1 MDGKQYRCVLCNRKA
16 PPDERRPASTF
27 LVILRKHFSL
37 NVEETD
43 VLCNKC
49 RHKCRKVKDSVTRE
63 SVLPRI
69 APQEETEDPT
79 FASPKQKR
87 SKHAFPSPPSV
98 PLPIPSSSQSHG
110 YCFVCK
116 KPGPKLVA
124 VSHHVRLLVF
134 IRREIIIPSGA
145 RCCVRHLENGK
156 MVDDAMQQIRTNEST
171 MLNKTFILSLIK
183 DLREKAFQ
191 QSRLDFDDESC
202 MDDDEYRV
210 LTGFSRREFH
220 DIVSSV
226 TSINSTRNRSKRTCI
241 AILLMKLRSA
251 LSNKLLA
258 VLFHMT
264 KFQVRRAIV
273 SARTSLMRDFV
284 PHNLGFNHITRE
296 EVIQN
301 HTRQLA
307 RNLMTEDV
315 TSNPAI
321 LVLDGTYIYIQKSS
335 NFAFA
340 RRSYSMHKHRP
351 LVKPMMVVTTTGYIV
366 SVLGPYLADSKNNDA
381 SILRHMI
388 YHNAE
393 ELRNWLQEED
403 VFVVDRGF
411 RDAQDVLE
419 DVGIKLEMPAFM
431 KRGEKQ
437 LSTIDSNLS
446 RVVTKVRWVVEA
458 CNGRLKQWQYLSK
471 TLPNSQIPF
480 IGDYVRIVAALCN
493 KYRPPI
499 SRSSE
504 EDEQVAAKM
513 LHLSQRANTLQER
526 VEGEGL
532 DRRGM
537 RWSKVDVENVAPDFP
552 CYDESELRQLT
563 LGVYQLRMALSYAQ
577 EHTDADG
584 GFEILI
590 NDEIP
595 GLLCAKI
602 QSRHISAKQ
611 YRCWVSFG
619 DGVVDG
625 WFCKCKAGTRVVG
638 MCGHVTSVIWYLSF
652 GRYQNSLK
660 GARNWTASLEDASDI
675 PAIID
680 ESDSD
685 EDEGCVEE

>member
-1 MDGKQYRCVLCNRKA
+1 
-16 PPDERRPASTF
+16 
-27 LVILRKHFSL
+27 
-37 NVEETD
+37 
-43 VLCNKC
+43 
-49 RHKCRKVKDSVTRE
+49 
-63 SVLPRI
+63 
-69 APQEETEDPT
+69 
-79 FASPKQKR
+79 
-87 SKHAFPSPPSV
+87 
-98 PLPIPSSSQSHG
+98 
-110 YCFVCK
+110 
-116 KPGPKLVA
+116 
-124 VSHHVRLLVF
+124 
-134 IRREIIIPSGA
+134 
-145 RCCVRHLENGK
+145 
-156 MVDDAMQQIRTNEST
+156 
-171 MLNKTFILSLIK
+171 
-183 DLREKAFQ
+183 
-191 QSRLDFDDESC
+191 
-202 MDDDEYRV
+202 MDDDEYRI
-210 LTGFSRREFH
+210 LTGISRREFH

-437 LSTIDSNLS
+437 LLTIDSNLS

-493 KYRPPI
+493 KYRPQI

-537 RWSKVDVENVAPDFP
+537 RWSKVDVENVLQIFHAMMKVN
-552 CYDESELRQLT
+552 CANLRS
-563 LGVYQLRMALSYAQ
+563 GYISCAWPSPMLRNILMQTVDLKSSSMTRFLDCCVPKFKADIYPQNSTDAGSALVMEWSMNGFANVKLAQ
-577 EHTDADG
+577 E
-584 GFEILI
+584 
-590 NDEIP
+590 
-595 GLLCAKI
+595 LLGCAAMLPVL
-602 QSRHISAKQ
+602 SGISLL
-611 YRCWVSFG
+611 
-619 DGVVDG
+619 D
-625 WFCKCKAGTRVVG
+625 
-638 MCGHVTSVIWYLSF
+638 
-652 GRYQNSLK
+652 
-660 GARNWTASLEDASDI
+660 DI
-675 PAIID
+675 RIH
-680 ESDSD
+680 
-685 EDEGCVEE
+685 